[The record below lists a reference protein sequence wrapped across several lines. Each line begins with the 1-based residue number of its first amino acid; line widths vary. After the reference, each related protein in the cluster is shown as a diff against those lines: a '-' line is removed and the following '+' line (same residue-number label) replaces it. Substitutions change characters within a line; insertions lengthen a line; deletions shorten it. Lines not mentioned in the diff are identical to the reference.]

1 MAVFSYKAVDP
12 SGKVVEGRL
21 DVADQPALMAWFRSN
36 RLNPLEVKEDHAA
49 RGRNRR
55 SRIGSR
61 DILHFTDQLAALLEA
76 GLPLARGLASLH
88 EQAANANLGALLGDL
103 TRRVKEGESFAVAL
117 AAYPRYFSGLYVSMV
132 KSGEASGTLP
142 VALARLS
149 GILEKNQELRSRVR
163 SAMAYPLVMALVML
177 ASIVVLLTFVVPRFT
192 VIFQQMGARLPVP
205 TRILLFI
212 SHSLTHWGWVYVLL
226 AIAAAVGYALLRR
239 SPGGREWLDR
249 QKIRLPLLG
258 PVLVQVAVSRIT
270 LTLSTLL
277 ANGVSIL
284 VALEAVEEVAGNV
297 YVAGLLRGVR
307 GEVRQG
313 GLLSASL
320 RQRSEFFPPLLAG
333 MVATG
338 EESSDIAGMLNRIG
352 EYYRKESDT
361 RIAVFTTLLE
371 PVMIVFMGVLVG
383 FVVMSILLPV
393 FDMQAMVK

>member
-1 MAVFSYKAVDP
+1 MAVFSYKALDP
-12 SGKVVEGRL
+12 SGKMVEGRL

-36 RLNPLEVKEDHAA
+36 RLNPLDVREDHAGH
-49 RGRNRR
+49 GRNRR

-88 EQAANANLGALLGDL
+88 EQATNANLGALLGDL

-117 AAYPRYFSGLYVSMV
+117 GAYPRYFSGLYVSMV

-142 VALARLS
+142 AALARLS

-226 AIAAAVGYALLRR
+226 AIAAAVGYGLLRR

-249 QKIRLPLLG
+249 QKIKLPLLG

-371 PVMIVFMGVLVG
+371 PIMIVAMGVLVG